1 VEKVPNMIID
11 PPGPKAIEIIKTD
24 QEFLAT
30 STKSAPIAVE
40 SAKGAIVK
48 DVDGNTYID
57 FAAGVAVL
65 NVGHCHP
72 RVVKA
77 VQDQA
82 AKVMHFAGTDYYYQ
96 VQSDLVKRLCNVAP
110 GDHAKKVFLSN
121 SGTESVE
128 CAIKLARWHYP
139 ERKRFIA
146 FHGAFH
152 GRTMGALSLTAS
164 KKVQQDRYFPTVPG
178 VTHIPYAYCYRCP
191 YHLEHPSCD
200 LWCAKILKELYF
212 ETMLPPSEVAA
223 LFMEPIQGEGGYIVP
238 PKDWTSTIAK
248 IVRDQGILLV
258 DDEVQAGMGRSGKMW
273 AIEHSGVVP
282 DVLCTAKS
290 LGSGIPIGATIFR
303 SDLDFGVQGA
313 HSNTFGGNC
322 VACASALATLD
333 VIEEEKLIDQAQRK
347 GALIRKRLDE
357 MKEKYDVIGDVRGIG
372 MMQAIEFVV
381 DKRTKEPAKHLR
393 DDISTL
399 CIKRGIVVIGCGRS
413 GLRLIPP
420 LMISEEHLNIG
431 LDIIET
437 CIRDGAKTCK

>member
-1 VEKVPNMIID
+1 MEKVPNIIID
-11 PPGPKAIEIIKTD
+11 PPGPKAIKIIKTD
-24 QEFLAT
+24 QEYLAT

-57 FAAGVAVL
+57 FASGVAVL

-96 VQSDLVKRLCNVAP
+96 VQSDLVERLCHSAP

-121 SGTESVE
+121 SGAESVE

-146 FHGAFH
+146 FIGAFH

-212 ETMLPPSEVAA
+212 ETMLPPNEVAA

-290 LGSGIPIGATIFR
+290 LGSGLPIGATIFR
-303 SDLDFGVQGA
+303 NDLDFGVQGA

-322 VACASALATLD
+322 VACASALATFD
-333 VIEEEKLIDQAQRK
+333 VIEEERLIHQAQRK
-347 GALIRKRLDE
+347 GELIQKRLDE
-357 MKEKYDVIGDVRGIG
+357 MKEKHDVIGDVRGIG

-381 DKRTKEPAKHLR
+381 DRNTKEPAKHLR
-393 DDISTL
+393 DDISAL